1 MYMESWSWPTTTAVV
16 ALNSLGW
23 FLLGVLAGRKLGS
36 KQQPAPRSQPGRQP
50 AKTQAQQPR
59 RETAAGGGEL
69 YVGNLSYE
77 MTEEE
82 LRDLF
87 GKAGK
92 LVSIRLIEN
101 KFNGKSKGYAFIEMA
116 NEAHALAAIQQ
127 LNGKEFK
134 GRKMVVSQAKSKAR

>member
-1 MYMESWSWPTTTAVV
+1 MYSEAWSWPTTTAIVS
-16 ALNSLGW
+16 LNSLGW
-23 FLLGVLAGRKLGS
+23 FLLGILAGRRIRRKTAGS
-36 KQQPAPRSQPGRQP
+36 QQQQQGRQTSR
-50 AKTQAQQPR
+50 AQAQQR
-59 RETAAGGGEL
+59 RGEASGSSAEL

-87 GKAGK
+87 SKAGK
-92 LVSIRLIEN
+92 VASVRLIGN

-116 NEAHALAAIQQ
+116 GEAQAIEASRQF
-127 LNGKEFK
+127 NGKEIK